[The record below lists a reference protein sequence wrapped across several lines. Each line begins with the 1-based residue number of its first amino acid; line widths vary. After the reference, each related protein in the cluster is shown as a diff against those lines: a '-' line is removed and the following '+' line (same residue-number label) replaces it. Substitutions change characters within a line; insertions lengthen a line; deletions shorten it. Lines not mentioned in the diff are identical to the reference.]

1 MAVTSRRVRR
11 VYLTLVLLN
20 TLAVTFIWGINSL
33 LLFQAGL
40 SNTEALLANACF
52 TLGYAVFE
60 IPTGSIADTWGRR
73 TSYLLG
79 GCTLIVTT
87 LLYWLAWRLHAGVQ
101 AWAAVSVLL
110 AIGFTFFSGA
120 TEAWLVDALHF
131 LRYEGRL
138 DQVFARAQIVTGIG
152 TLAGSLGGAYVAQ
165 VTDVGVPF
173 LIRAGLLLAL
183 TIVAWRVMH
192 DIGFTP
198 RRSAGPL
205 REARRVLTE
214 SVRHGWG
221 RPAVRWVMLGAVF
234 AAGVSY
240 YVAFTM
246 KPYLLRLAGDPHAY
260 GLLGIA
266 AALNAAAQTVGG
278 LLAMAVQR
286 LSRRRMSVIIA
297 GVLLNGALLAG
308 FGLVG
313 SAPVAMALLAGCSM
327 VSAAILPSR
336 QAYLN
341 SLLPSGQRATVLS
354 FDSLVQSSGGVVMQP
369 GLGRVADVWGYPS
382 SFVLGGLL
390 QVLAL
395 PMLLLARRHEV
406 RDDATRPEPAVQVS
420 QPTRPPPVQV
430 SQPMRPPPVP
440 W

>member
-11 VYLTLVLLN
+11 IYLSLVLLN

-33 LLFQAGL
+33 LLFEAGL
-40 SNTEALLANACF
+40 SNTEALAANACF

-73 TSYLLG
+73 ASYLLG
-79 GCTLIVTT
+79 GCTLTVTT
-87 LLYWLAWRLHAGVQ
+87 LLYWLAWRLHADVW
-101 AWAAVSVLL
+101 AWAAVSVVL

-131 LRYEGRL
+131 LQYEGRL
-138 DQVFARAQIVTGIG
+138 ERVFARGQVMTGIG

-183 TIVAWRVMH
+183 TVVAWRVMH
-192 DIGFTP
+192 DVGFTP
-198 RRSAGPL
+198 RRAEGPM
-205 REARRVLTE
+205 REVRRVLTE

-246 KPYLLRLAGDPHAY
+246 KPYLLQLAGDRHAY

-266 AALNAAAQTVGG
+266 AAVNAVAQMIGG
-278 LLAMAVQR
+278 LLAMAFQR
-286 LSRRRMSVIIA
+286 LFRWRMSVVIA
-297 GVLLNGALLAG
+297 GVLLNGALLVG
-308 FGLVG
+308 FGLAGTV
-313 SAPVAMALLAGCSM
+313 PFAMALLGCYSM
-327 VSAAILPSR
+327 VNAAILPSR

-341 SLLPSGQRATVLS
+341 GLLPSGQRATVLS
-354 FDSLVQSSGGVVMQP
+354 FDSLVASSGGVVTQP
-369 GLGRVADVWGYPS
+369 GLGRVADLWGYPS
-382 SFVLGGLL
+382 SFVLGGAL
-390 QVLAL
+390 QAVAL
-395 PMLLLARRHEV
+395 PVLFLARRHEV
-406 RDDATRPEPAVQVS
+406 AAATPEEPVVAVPQRS
-420 QPTRPPPVQV
+420 
-430 SQPMRPPPVP
+430 
-440 W
+440 

>member
-11 VYLTLVLLN
+11 IYLTLVLLN

-33 LLFQAGL
+33 LLFEAGL
-40 SNTEALLANACF
+40 TNTEALSANACF

-73 TSYLLG
+73 ASYLLG
-79 GCTLIVTT
+79 GCTLTLTT
-87 LLYWLAWRLHAGVQ
+87 LLYWLAWRLHADVW
-101 AWAAVSVLL
+101 AWAAVSVVL

-131 LRYEGRL
+131 LEYDGKLE
-138 DQVFARAQIVTGIG
+138 QVFARAQVVTGIG

-165 VTDVGVPF
+165 LTDVGVPF
-173 LIRAGLLLAL
+173 LIRAALLMTL
-183 TIVAWRVMH
+183 TVVAWRVMH

-198 RRSAGPL
+198 RRAAGPL
-205 REARRVLTE
+205 QDVRRVLTE

-221 RPAVRWVMLGAVF
+221 RPAVRWVMLGAVV

-246 KPYLLRLAGDPHAY
+246 KPYLLQLVGDPHAY

-266 AALNAAAQTVGG
+266 AAVNAAAQTVGG
-278 LLAMAVQR
+278 LLAMAFQR
-286 LSRRRMSVIIA
+286 LFRWRMSVVIA
-297 GVLLNGALLAG
+297 GVVLNGALLVV
-308 FGLVG
+308 FGLAGGV
-313 SAPVAMALLAGCSM
+313 PLAMAMLACYSM

-341 SLLPSGQRATVLS
+341 GLLPSDRRATVLS
-354 FDSLVQSSGGVVMQP
+354 FDSLVASSGGVVTQP
-369 GLGRVADVWGYPS
+369 ALGRAADLWGYPV

-390 QVLAL
+390 QAVAL
-395 PMLLLARRHEV
+395 PILFLARRYEV
-406 RDDATRPEPAVQVS
+406 SAATPAEPGVAVPQR
-420 QPTRPPPVQV
+420 T
-430 SQPMRPPPVP
+430 
-440 W
+440 

>member
-11 VYLTLVLLN
+11 IYFTLVLLN

-52 TLGYAVFE
+52 TLGYAAFE

-73 TSYLLG
+73 ASYLLG
-79 GCTLIVTT
+79 GCTLTVTT
-87 LLYWLAWRLHAGVQ
+87 LLYWLAWRLHADAW

-138 DQVFARAQIVTGIG
+138 EQVFARAQIVTGIG

-165 VTDVGVPF
+165 MTDVGVPF
-173 LIRAGLLLAL
+173 LIRAGLLLTL
-183 TIVAWRVMH
+183 TVVASRVMH
-192 DIGFTP
+192 DVGFTP
-198 RRSAGPL
+198 RRSDGTV
-205 REARRVLTE
+205 REARRVLNE

-246 KPYLLRLAGDPHAY
+246 KPYLLRLAGDEHAY

-266 AALNAAAQTVGG
+266 AAINAAAQTVGG
-278 LLAMAVQR
+278 LLAMAFGALFR
-286 LSRRRMSVIIA
+286 WRMSVVIA
-297 GVLLNGALLAG
+297 GVLLNGALLVG
-308 FGLVG
+308 FGLAGNV
-313 SAPVAMALLAGCSM
+313 PLAMALLGCSSM

-341 SLLPSGQRATVLS
+341 GLLPSGQRATVLS
-354 FDSLVQSSGGVVMQP
+354 FDSLVASSGGVVTQP
-369 GLGRVADVWGYPS
+369 GLGRVADVWGYPA
-382 SFVLGGLL
+382 SFVLGGAL
-390 QVLAL
+390 QAVAL
-395 PMLLLARRHEV
+395 PVLFLARRHEIAA
-406 RDDATRPEPAVQVS
+406 ATPEEPAVVVP
-420 QPTRPPPVQV
+420 QPT
-430 SQPMRPPPVP
+430 
-440 W
+440 

>member
-11 VYLTLVLLN
+11 IYLTLVLLN

-33 LLFQAGL
+33 LLFEAGL

-60 IPTGSIADTWGRR
+60 IPTGSVADTWGRR
-73 TSYLLG
+73 ASYLLG
-79 GCTLIVTT
+79 GGTLTVTT
-87 LLYWLAWRLHAGVQ
+87 LLYWLAWRLHAGVW
-101 AWAAVSVLL
+101 AWAAVSVVL
-110 AIGFTFFSGA
+110 AVGFTFFSGA

-138 DQVFARAQIVTGIG
+138 ESVFARAQVVAGIG

-165 VTDVGVPF
+165 ATDVGVPF
-173 LIRAGLLLAL
+173 LIRAGLLLTL
-183 TIVAWRVMH
+183 TVVAWRVMH

-198 RRSAGPL
+198 RRSGGPVKDV
-205 REARRVLTE
+205 RRVLTA

-240 YVAFTM
+240 YVAFAM
-246 KPYLLRLAGDPHAY
+246 KPYLLDLAGDPHAY

-278 LLAMAVQR
+278 LLAMAFGR
-286 LSRRRMSVIIA
+286 LFRRRMSVVIA
-297 GVLLNGALLAG
+297 GVALNGVLLVG
-308 FGLVG
+308 FGLAGGV
-313 SAPVAMALLAGCSM
+313 PVAMALLAMYSL
-327 VSAAILPSR
+327 VSAALLPSR
-336 QAYLN
+336 QVYLN
-341 SLLPSGQRATVLS
+341 SLLPSDRRATVLS
-354 FDSLVQSSGGVVMQP
+354 FDSLIASSGGVVTQP
-369 GLGRVADVWGYPS
+369 ALGRVADVWNYQT

-390 QVLAL
+390 QAVAL
-395 PMLLLARRHEV
+395 PVLFLARRHEV
-406 RDDATRPEPAVQVS
+406 RASGEERAPAVA
-420 QPTRPPPVQV
+420 
-430 SQPMRPPPVP
+430 VP
-440 W
+440 QQS